1 MKLSPLFAIG
11 HFIITVLFAVFAR
24 LQVNDID
31 PAVYHK
37 PSSLDAMLW
46 FSFYLLIAALF
57 VVSVFRKVPPSIL
70 IVSLVA
76 CVTELIMTGPGFIEN
91 LFGDDDFTMTQV
103 SMSAEDPRVE
113 LTREFAGALIAF
125 SAVLYLLLMQR
136 KIEKA
141 GGQRPPASREG

>member
-1 MKLSPLFAIG
+1 MKLSPLFAVG
-11 HFIITVLFAVFAR
+11 HFIITVLFAVFAW

-57 VVSVFRKVPPSIL
+57 VVSVFRKVPPWIL

-76 CVTELIMTGPGFIEN
+76 CVTEMIMTGPGFIEN

-103 SMSAEDPRVE
+103 SMSAENPRVE
-113 LTREFAGALIAF
+113 LTREFFGALIAF

-141 GGQRPPASREG
+141 GGQLPPASKEG